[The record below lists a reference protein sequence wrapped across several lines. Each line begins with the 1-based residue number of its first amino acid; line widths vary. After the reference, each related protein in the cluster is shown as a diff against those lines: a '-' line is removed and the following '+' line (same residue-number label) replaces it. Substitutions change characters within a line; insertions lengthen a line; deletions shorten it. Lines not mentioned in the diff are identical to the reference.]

1 MPIGPNYPSAEA
13 LTKIAGDF
21 GIDLSAADAAV
32 YRGILSRTMHS
43 YRELD
48 RMVEPKLPVK
58 YPRDAGYKPEAKDN
72 PLNAWL
78 WRCEIKGAADGILKG
93 KNVGLKDV
101 VCVAGLPLTNG
112 TRLLDGFIADV
123 DATIVTRILD
133 AGGTIVGK
141 TNTEDF
147 SFSGAGHT
155 CSHGPV
161 GNPFKPDHNPGA
173 SSSGSAA
180 AIGSGD
186 VPMAIGG
193 DQGGS
198 IRIPASWS
206 GVYGLKPTYGL
217 VPYTGCG
224 MIEMTVDHIGPMADS
239 TANLAKLL
247 TAIAGTD
254 PLDPRQRGVIPKDF
268 DFDYLEALDRG
279 VKGMRIGLV
288 REGFALD
295 GTKTGVP
302 SSEAVV
308 DKRVREAARAL
319 QSLGAIVEEVSIP
332 WHLDG
337 YHVYTAIMMEGAT
350 EFMLKGHGLGSN
362 WLGYYNTN
370 LGEAIA
376 RGFRARPNDVPY
388 QALSV
393 LLTGEYMRRAYLGR
407 YYAKAQNIRRT
418 LVAAYDEAFKTYDI
432 LVMPTTPIRATRQ
445 VGRDASIEESIASG
459 FSMLRNTC
467 IADVTGHPSLSVPCG
482 LADGLPIGMML
493 TGRHLEDATLI
504 AASAAFERLGDWKA
518 M

>member
-1 MPIGPNYPSAEA
+1 MPIGPEYPSPEA
-13 LTKIAGDF
+13 LIAIGKDH
-21 GIDLSAADAAV
+21 GITLSQEEAVLYRRLMGNAVNSLRALDA
-32 YRGILSRTMHS
+32 
-43 YRELD
+43 
-48 RMVEPKLPVK
+48 MVEPKLPVK
-58 YPRDAGYKPEAKDN
+58 YPRDAGYKPAPSDN

-78 WRCEIKGAADGILKG
+78 WRCEIKGSGQGVLAGEDI
-93 KNVGLKDV
+93 GLKDV

-112 TRLLDGFIADV
+112 SRVLEGFIPDV

-147 SFSGAGHT
+147 SFSGSGHT

-161 GNPFKPDHNPGA
+161 SNPVKPDHNPGA

-186 VPMAIGG
+186 VAMAIGG

-224 MIEMTVDHIGPMADS
+224 MIEMTVDHIGPMASS
-239 TANLAKLL
+239 TRGIAKLL

-268 DFDYLEALDRG
+268 MFDYLEALGRG
-279 VKGMRIGLV
+279 VKGMKIGIV
-288 REGFALD
+288 SEGFCID
-295 GTKTGVP
+295 GTETGVP
-302 SSEAVV
+302 SSEAAV
-308 DKRVREAARAL
+308 DEKVRAAAARFRD
-319 QSLGAIVEEVSIP
+319 LGAIIEDVSIP

-350 EFMLKGHGLGSN
+350 EFMLKGAGTGSN

-370 LGEAIA
+370 LQEALA
-376 RGFRARPNDVPY
+376 RGMATRAQDMPV
-388 QALSV
+388 QAISV
-393 LLTGEYMRRAYLGR
+393 LLTGEYMRRAYFGR
-407 YYAKAQNIRRT
+407 YYAKGQNIRRT
-418 LVAAYDEAFKTYDI
+418 LTAAYDAALETYDI
-432 LVMPTTPIRATRQ
+432 LLMPTTPIRATKQ
-445 VGRDASIEESIASG
+445 VGRDASIEDSIAAS

-467 IADVTGHPSLSVPCG
+467 VADVTGHPSMSVPCG
-482 LADGLPIGMML
+482 MVDGLPVGMML

-504 AASAAFERLGDWKA
+504 AASQAFEELGDWKTF
-518 M
+518 

>member
-1 MPIGPNYPSAEA
+1 MPIGPSYPSPETLIGIAESY
-13 LTKIAGDF
+13 
-21 GIDLSAADAAV
+21 GIELSYEDAQT
-32 YRGILSRTMHS
+32 YRTLVGHNLAS

-58 YPRDAGYKPEAKDN
+58 YKRDAGWKPELKDN

-78 WRCEIKGAADGILKG
+78 WRCEIEGAPEGILKG
-93 KNVGLKDV
+93 EKVALKDV

-112 TRLLDGFIADV
+112 TRILDGYTADI

-180 AIGSGD
+180 AIGAGD
-186 VPMAIGG
+186 VNIAIGG

-206 GVYGLKPTYGL
+206 GCYGLKPTYGL

-224 MIEMTVDHIGPMADS
+224 MIEMTVDHIGPMANS
-239 TANLAKLL
+239 TEGVAKLL

-254 PLDPRQRGVIPKDF
+254 PLDPRQRGVIPSDF
-268 DFDYLEALDRG
+268 KFDYMEALNRG
-279 VKGMRIGLV
+279 VRGLRIALV
-288 REGFALD
+288 REGFGLELTESGALA
-295 GTKTGVP
+295 
-302 SSEAVV
+302 SEEVV
-308 DKRVREAARAL
+308 DERVRTATRQLEK
-319 QSLGAIVEEVSIP
+319 LGAIVDEISLP
-332 WHLDG
+332 WHRDG
-337 YHVYTAIMMEGAT
+337 VHVYTAIMMEGAT
-350 EFMLKGHGLGSN
+350 DFMIRGNGIGTN
-362 WLGYYNTN
+362 WQGYYNTN

-376 RGFRARPNDVPY
+376 KGMAAKSNDVPY
-388 QALSV
+388 QVLSV
-393 LLTGEYMRRAYLGR
+393 LLTGEYAKRAYYGR

-418 LVAAYDEAFKTYDI
+418 LVAAYDEALKTYDI
-432 LVMPTTPIRATRQ
+432 LAMPTTPIRSTKQ
-445 VGRDASIEESIASG
+445 VGRDAGIAESISSG

-467 IADVTGHPSLSVPCG
+467 IADVTGHPSISVPCG
-482 LADGLPIGMML
+482 MSDGLPIGLML
-493 TGRHLEDATLI
+493 TGRKLEDNLLL
-504 AASAAFERLGDWKA
+504 AASQAFESLGNWKS

>member
-1 MPIGPNYPSAEA
+1 MPIGPSYPSPETLIAIAE
-13 LTKIAGDF
+13 DY
-21 GIDLSAADAAV
+21 GIELSYEDAQV
-32 YRGILSRTMHS
+32 YRTLVGHNLAS

-58 YPRDAGYKPEAKDN
+58 YKRDAGWKPEPKDN

-78 WRCEIKGAADGILKG
+78 WRCEIQGAPEGILKG
-93 KNVGLKDV
+93 EKVGIKDV

-112 TRLLDGFIADV
+112 TRVLDGYTADV

-133 AGGTIVGK
+133 AGGVIVGK

-180 AIGSGD
+180 AIGAGD
-186 VPMAIGG
+186 IRMAIGG

-206 GVYGLKPTYGL
+206 GCYGLKPTYGL

-224 MIEMTVDHIGPMADS
+224 MIEMTVDHLGPMASS
-239 TANLAKLL
+239 TESLAKLL

-254 PLDPRQRGVIPKDF
+254 PLDPRQRGVIPADF
-268 DFDYLEALDRG
+268 KFDYMEALNRG
-279 VKGMRIGLV
+279 VKGMRIALV
-288 REGFALD
+288 REGFGLEL
-295 GTKTGVP
+295 
-302 SSEAVV
+302 SESGAPASEEVV
-308 DKRVREAARAL
+308 DERVRAATKQL
-319 QSLGAIVEEVSIP
+319 EKLGAIVDEISLP
-332 WHLDG
+332 WHRDG
-337 YHVYTAIMMEGAT
+337 LHVYTAIMMEGAT
-350 EFMLKGHGLGSN
+350 DFMIRGNGIGTN
-362 WLGYYNTN
+362 WQGYYNTN

-376 RGFRARPNDVPY
+376 KGMAAKPNDVPY
-388 QALSV
+388 QVLSV
-393 LLTGEYMRRAYLGR
+393 LLTGEYAKRNYFGR

-418 LVAAYDEAFKTYDI
+418 LVAAYDEALKNFDI
-432 LVMPTTPIRATRQ
+432 LAMPTTPIRSTKQ
-445 VGRDASIEESIASG
+445 VGRDAGIAESISSG

-467 IADVTGHPSLSVPCG
+467 VADVTGHPSISVPCG
-482 LADGLPIGMML
+482 LSEGLPIGLML
-493 TGRHLEDATLI
+493 TGRKLQDNVLI
-504 AASAAFERLGDWKA
+504 AASQAFESLGDWKA